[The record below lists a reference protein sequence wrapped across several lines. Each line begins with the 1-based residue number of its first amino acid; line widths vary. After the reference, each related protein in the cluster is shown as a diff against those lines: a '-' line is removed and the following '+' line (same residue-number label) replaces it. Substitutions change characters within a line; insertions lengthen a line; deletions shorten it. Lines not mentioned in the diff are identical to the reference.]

1 MRGAFQ
7 IARVFG
13 IPVQIHWTFLL
24 VFVWVFTLSVREDWG
39 VWSTVWAV
47 LFVMA
52 LFFCVVLHEFG
63 HALTARRFGVAT
75 RDIILSPIGGVARLD
90 KLPERPWE
98 EFLVAIAGPLVNI
111 AIVFLLSAYPL
122 LSSELS
128 IQQLFD
134 FFRQTVNP
142 NSNVFLPE
150 LSPFNY
156 FILGLI
162 SLNFILALF
171 NMLPAF
177 PMDGGRV
184 LRALLSIKIG
194 RLKATYIAANV
205 GKLFALVLIVYGIW
219 EFSLLTSF
227 IGLFVFVTASNE
239 YRMVKLEDTLSRF
252 TVSDILRRNFTPL
265 FEDESPEK
273 VQQQFKLG
281 AERNF
286 LVFDEWQ
293 NIKGILTEQQL
304 AAIFKNKRSGKV
316 AAFQQRHYEPVLLQ
330 DSLKIAW
337 AKMQWSNQGILP
349 VYDKGRLV
357 GVADEHGL
365 NYFLKQ
371 QR

>member
-7 IARVFG
+7 IARIFG

-24 VFVWVFTLSVREDWG
+24 VFVWIFTLSMREDWG
-39 VWSTVWAV
+39 LWSTVWAV
-47 LFVMA
+47 LFVLA

-63 HALTARRFGVAT
+63 HALTARQFGVAT

-111 AIVFLLSAYPL
+111 AIVLLLAVYPL
-122 LSSELS
+122 LSTDLS
-128 IQQLFD
+128 FQQMFD
-134 FFRQTVNP
+134 FFRQTLNP
-142 NSNVFLPE
+142 ESNVFLPE

-184 LRALLSIKIG
+184 LRALLSIRIG

-205 GKLFALVLIVYGIW
+205 GKLFAIGLIAYGIW

-227 IGLFVFVTASNE
+227 IGLFVFITASNE
-239 YRMVKLEDTLSRF
+239 YRMVKMEDTLSRF
-252 TVSDILRRNFTPL
+252 TVSDILRKDYTPV
-265 FEDESPEK
+265 FEHEGLDK
-273 VQQQFKLG
+273 IQNQFKLG
-281 AERNF
+281 IERNF

-293 NIKGILTEQQL
+293 NIKGILSEQQL
-304 AAIFKNKRSGKV
+304 SAVFKNKRSDKI
-316 AAFQQRHYEPVLLQ
+316 AAFLQRHYEPVLLH
-330 DSLKIAW
+330 DPLKTAW
-337 AKMQWSNQGILP
+337 AKMQWNNQSILP
-349 VYDKGRLV
+349 VFDKGRLV

-365 NYFLKQ
+365 NYFLKN